1 MQASVHGWTVTC
13 SPSPGY
19 PGLRQNRSFHEGS
32 RWQTVSRA
40 LRSRQGVEVQSSRS
54 SQAAEGARFTDLLSL
69 FFADDS
75 ILVSSS
81 ADLGGS
87 QLEKAGFWVSDE
99 FLPQV
104 EESTCLRVGNR
115 WGRLIPPAHAC
126 PHLRPVN
133 NASV

>member
-1 MQASVHGWTVTC
+1 MHECTVTC

-19 PGLRQNRSFHEGS
+19 PGLRQNRCFCEGS

-81 ADLGGS
+81 ADLQLVAGS
-87 QLEKAGFWVSDE
+87 LLS
-99 FLPQV
+99 
-104 EESTCLRVGNR
+104 GNR
-115 WGRLIPPAHAC
+115 LRRRRLSAGKGWF
-126 PHLRPVN
+126 LGQR
-133 NASV
+133 